1 MAGSKTG
8 RERSRRAERVAVPL
22 AGLATAALLVV
33 MLYYP
38 VGTVLVEAVTRE
50 GAPSLAPLLD
60 VLRDPFYVGALAGA
74 VRDPG
79 GVPAGVVA
87 WFATS
92 VADVLAALAAVPGA
106 ALAPDRSGI
115 AALRAAW
122 ATFVG
127 VFPPFGLF
135 GFTAWQALLSTLAS
149 LALGLPGAY
158 VLARFEFPGRRT
170 LQSLTAVPFVLP
182 SIMVAVGFVAA
193 FGANGPLNDLLRAL
207 GLPTVDLLFSLEI
220 IVLAHA
226 FYNAPLVTRI
236 VAAAWESV
244 DARAVETARSLGAS
258 PLRAFRDVVAPQLA
272 PAVATGA
279 LLTFIFTFMSFPI
292 VLALGGLRL
301 ATVEVWLY
309 DRVQQLAL
317 TEAAALAVLETV
329 VSLGLTY
336 AYLRYED
343 AATRGDRVAS
353 SLEREPL
360 VGLDAKR
367 VALVGYALVVG
378 LVFVLP
384 LVSMLVASV
393 TGPNGLT
400 TRYYDFLLQREAA
413 AATSQTK
420 PGVAVRNSLL
430 FGAGTLAL
438 SVPMGLVLALASLR
452 EGVAARLV
460 GVAAMAPFAVS
471 GVVVGLGMLQ
481 GLVFGVDVFGTRLAV
496 GGPVAIVAAH
506 AVGAYPFVVRNVAPL
521 LGGLDRRLVESARA
535 LGATRVRALVDIE
548 VPLVMPGIAAGAA
561 FAFAISVGEFDST
574 VILAEGSNAYTMP
587 VAVERF
593 LTDRTLG
600 PATAMGSVLLV
611 VTAASFVVIDRV
623 GGRYRE

>member
-1 MAGSKTG
+1 
-8 RERSRRAERVAVPL
+8 
-22 AGLATAALLVV
+22 
-33 MLYYP
+33 
-38 VGTVLVEAVTRE
+38 
-50 GAPSLAPLLD
+50 
-60 VLRDPFYVGALAGA
+60 
-74 VRDPG
+74 
-79 GVPAGVVA
+79 
-87 WFATS
+87 
-92 VADVLAALAAVPGA
+92 
-106 ALAPDRSGI
+106 
-115 AALRAAW
+115 
-122 ATFVG
+122 
-127 VFPPFGLF
+127 
-135 GFTAWQALLSTLAS
+135 
-149 LALGLPGAY
+149 
-158 VLARFEFPGRRT
+158 
-170 LQSLTAVPFVLP
+170 
-182 SIMVAVGFVAA
+182 
-193 FGANGPLNDLLRAL
+193 
-207 GLPTVDLLFSLEI
+207 
-220 IVLAHA
+220 
-226 FYNAPLVTRI
+226 
-236 VAAAWESV
+236 
-244 DARAVETARSLGAS
+244 
-258 PLRAFRDVVAPQLA
+258 VVAPQLA